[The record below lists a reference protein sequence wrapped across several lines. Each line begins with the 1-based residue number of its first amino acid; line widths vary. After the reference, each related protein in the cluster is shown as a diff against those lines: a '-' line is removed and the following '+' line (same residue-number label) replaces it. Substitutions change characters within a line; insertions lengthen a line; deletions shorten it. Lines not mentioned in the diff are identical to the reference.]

1 MSKKEFKG
9 HLDLE
14 FDLLYINWQD
24 YLPLL
29 SQTSAFSH
37 TPASFIYH
45 ASSTQCSLELLK
57 GVWRGDYRD
66 FLS

>member
-37 TPASFIYH
+37 TPASFIYGKV
-45 ASSTQCSLELLK
+45 TT
-57 GVWRGDYRD
+57 Y
-66 FLS
+66 